1 MLQQIIATKDK
12 AVLELQGE
20 DAEGFM
26 DLLQTVLP

>member
-1 MLQQIIATKDK
+1 MLQQIIAMKDK

-20 DAEGFM
+20 DTEGFM